1 MVAVSG
7 GWRGGGGG
15 RGGRKET
22 RSKEGGSLPS
32 PLGGPE
38 PWVTFCPSFSGT
50 DCPGNLSWGEEGEE
64 ERRNT
69 ANFLHRHPLP
79 SLPLF
84 FSSEIGRSSAPPS
97 PVTYL
102 ASVTSTCCWCCCC
115 CCCCGLTSTTTTK
128 SDELRRR
135 ARADTERKAVTAHLT
150 IEGSKKSFG

>member
-32 PLGGPE
+32 PLGDPE

-69 ANFLHRHPLP
+69 ANFLHSHPLP

-84 FSSEIGRSSAPPS
+84 FFVGNWSIKRAAFASDIPRLRSLDLLLVLLLLLLWADVDDDDEERRVEEEGEGRHGEEGGHGAPNNR
-97 PVTYL
+97 
-102 ASVTSTCCWCCCC
+102 
-115 CCCCGLTSTTTTK
+115 G
-128 SDELRRR
+128 E
-135 ARADTERKAVTAHLT
+135 
-150 IEGSKKSFG
+150 